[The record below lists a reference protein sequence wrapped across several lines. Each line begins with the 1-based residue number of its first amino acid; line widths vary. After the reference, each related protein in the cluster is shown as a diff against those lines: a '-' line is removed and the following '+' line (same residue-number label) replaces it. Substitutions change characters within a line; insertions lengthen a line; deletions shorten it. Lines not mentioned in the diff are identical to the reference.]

1 MNFYSSNGEINLAH
15 QEMHMHHHWL
25 FQPQSFYA
33 LCQWE
38 MSQRN
43 KYSTKE
49 KKKIRV
55 THIAVISCRTKKGP
69 NNEQRDW
76 ENRAFHVIR
85 NVTWNGCRATVLVN
99 HVFHLF
105 TVPKSLVWT
114 ACLMK
119 QALGTFILC
128 YFIWE
133 PICWFVVYHS
143 DFPRWNF
150 HSDPLDVP
158 RGFWN
163 LITKHLKWWHFF

>member
-1 MNFYSSNGEINLAH
+1 MEKSVLPIRRCTCITIDYFSHSPS
-15 QEMHMHHHWL
+15 ML
-25 FQPQSFYA
+25 FANERCHKETNTA
-33 LCQWE
+33 L
-38 MSQRN
+38 
-43 KYSTKE
+43 KK

-69 NNEQRDW
+69 NNEPRDW